1 VDYKTPLNLTG
12 TSNNVNSSSS
22 NNFDTVDTYIVQAK
36 DFEKYVSQFRETG
49 FNIDSTFTYKDL
61 PGGRKW
67 IVPKQTLLVWTSS
80 GMTLRK

>member
-1 VDYKTPLNLTG
+1 MDYKTPLNLTG

-61 PGGRKW
+61 PEGADGPYLNRPYLCGP
-67 IVPKQTLLVWTSS
+67 VQE
-80 GMTLRK
+80 